1 MNQGETRWAGVLAI
15 VGAGVVA
22 SLQVGKVIIA
32 APLLRQDMGLDLAS
46 IGTLT
51 AVFSLLGVVGGI
63 AAGGVIAR
71 FGARRMLLL
80 GLLATAL
87 GTAMGA
93 MAPSYG
99 LLLASRVVEGLG
111 FLMITVAGP
120 AALQRMVS
128 TSGRD
133 FAFALW
139 SCYMPTGMAIA
150 MLASQAFDR
159 WQAYWWCA
167 GAAVVVALASVAALV
182 PAGESTASAS
192 LSWRGMR
199 QDTVDTLGASGP
211 VLLALSFTLYSLMF
225 FALFTFLP
233 VLLMEQ
239 LGLTLAQAG
248 LYSAIASAANI
259 IGNLGAGVLLARGWR
274 RSTLIACASATM
286 GVVALLIF
294 QSVLPAMPTFLLC
307 VLFSAV
313 GGLIP
318 ATLLGSAPL
327 VAPRPALT
335 AASVG
340 LVMQGSNLGQV
351 IGPVTV
357 GVACASATMGVV
369 ALLIFQSVLPAMP
382 TFLLCVLFSA
392 VGGLIP
398 ATLLG
403 TAPLV
408 APRPALT
415 AASVG
420 LVMQGSNLGQVIGPV
435 TVGGVI
441 DRYGWGAASYV
452 VLAAAV
458 GGLVIAAGLRKVRAA
473 RL

>member
-1 MNQGETRWAGVLAI
+1 MSKEAGMNQGETRWAGVLAI

-51 AVFSLLGVVGGI
+51 AVFSILGVLGGI

-87 GTAMGA
+87 GTALGA
-93 MAPSYG
+93 MAPGYAW
-99 LLLASRVVEGLG
+99 LLASRVIEGLG

-120 AALQRMVS
+120 AALQRLVS
-128 TSGRD
+128 ASGRD

-159 WQAYWWCA
+159 WQAVWWCA
-167 GAAVVVALASVAALV
+167 GAAVVVSLVSVAALL
-182 PAGESTASAS
+182 PAGQATNPAP

-199 QDTVDTLGASGP
+199 QDTVDTLGARSP

-233 VLLMEQ
+233 VLLMDQ

-248 LYSAIASAANI
+248 LYSGIASAANI
-259 IGNLGAGVLLARGWR
+259 IGNLSAGVLLARGWR
-274 RSTLIACASATM
+274 RSTLIACASVTM
-286 GVVALLIF
+286 GLVALLIF
-294 QSVLPAMPTFLLC
+294 
-307 VLFSAV
+307 
-313 GGLIP
+313 
-318 ATLLGSAPL
+318 
-327 VAPRPALT
+327 R
-335 AASVG
+335 
-340 LVMQGSNLGQV
+340 
-351 IGPVTV
+351 
-357 GVACASATMGVV
+357 
-369 ALLIFQSVLPAMP
+369 SVLPAMP

-408 APRPALT
+408 APRPALS

-441 DRYGWGAASYV
+441 DRFGWGAASYI
-452 VLAAAV
+452 VLAAGL
-458 GGLVIAAGLRKVRAA
+458 GGLVIAVALRRVRAITQ
-473 RL
+473 

>member
-1 MNQGETRWAGVLAI
+1 MIASDTRWAAVLAV

-32 APLLRQDMGLDLAS
+32 APLLRTDMGLDLAS

-51 AVFSLLGVVGGI
+51 AVFSILGVVGGI

-87 GTAMGA
+87 GTVIGA
-93 MAPSYG
+93 MAPGYG
-99 LLLASRVVEGLG
+99 VLLASRVIEGLG

-128 TSGRD
+128 ASGRD

-139 SCYMPTGMAIA
+139 SCYMPAGMAIA
-150 MLASQAFDR
+150 MLASQAFDQ

-167 GAAVVVALASVAALV
+167 GVAVAVAFVSVVALA
-182 PAGESTASAS
+182 PASPPGPQ

-199 QDTVDTLGASGP
+199 QDTTDTLSAAGP

-248 LYSAIASAANI
+248 LYSAIASAANL

-274 RSTLIACASATM
+274 RSTLIACASAAM
-286 GVVALLIF
+286 AVVALLIF
-294 QSVLPAMPTFLLC
+294 
-307 VLFSAV
+307 
-313 GGLIP
+313 
-318 ATLLGSAPL
+318 
-327 VAPRPALT
+327 R
-335 AASVG
+335 
-340 LVMQGSNLGQV
+340 
-351 IGPVTV
+351 
-357 GVACASATMGVV
+357 
-369 ALLIFQSVLPAMP
+369 SVLPAMP

-408 APRPALT
+408 APRAGLT

-441 DRYGWGAASYV
+441 DRYGWGEASYV
-452 VLAAAV
+452 VVAAGVAGV
-458 GGLVIAAGLRKVRAA
+458 LIAGGLRRVRAA

>member
-87 GTAMGA
+87 GTTLGA

-128 TSGRD
+128 ASGRD

-139 SCYMPTGMAIA
+139 SCYMPTGMAVA
-150 MLASQAFDR
+150 MLASQAFDH

-199 QDTVDTLGASGP
+199 QDTVDTLGAAGP

-274 RSTLIACASATM
+274 RSTLI
-286 GVVALLIF
+286 
-294 QSVLPAMPTFLLC
+294 
-307 VLFSAV
+307 
-313 GGLIP
+313 
-318 ATLLGSAPL
+318 
-327 VAPRPALT
+327 
-335 AASVG
+335 
-340 LVMQGSNLGQV
+340 
-351 IGPVTV
+351 
-357 GVACASATMGVV
+357 ACASATMGVV

>member
-46 IGTLT
+46 VGTLT

-87 GTAMGA
+87 GTTLGA

-128 TSGRD
+128 ASGRD

-139 SCYMPTGMAIA
+139 SCYMPTGMAVA
-150 MLASQAFDR
+150 MLASQAFDH

-167 GAAVVVALASVAALV
+167 GAAVAVALASVAAMV
-182 PAGESTASAS
+182 PVGESTTSAS

-199 QDTVDTLGASGP
+199 QDTVDTLGAAGP

-318 ATLLGSAPL
+318 ATLLG
-327 VAPRPALT
+327 
-335 AASVG
+335 
-340 LVMQGSNLGQV
+340 
-351 IGPVTV
+351 
-357 GVACASATMGVV
+357 
-369 ALLIFQSVLPAMP
+369 
-382 TFLLCVLFSA
+382 
-392 VGGLIP
+392 
-398 ATLLG
+398 

-441 DRYGWGAASYV
+441 DRFGWGAASYV

-458 GGLVIAAGLRKVRAA
+458 GGLVIAAGLRRVRAA

>member
-51 AVFSLLGVVGGI
+51 AVFSLLGVLGGI

-87 GTAMGA
+87 GTTLGA

-99 LLLASRVVEGLG
+99 VLLASRVIEGLG
-111 FLMITVAGP
+111 FLIITVAGP

-128 TSGRD
+128 ASGRD

-139 SCYMPTGMAIA
+139 SCYMPTGMAVA
-150 MLASQAFDR
+150 MLASQAFDH

-167 GAAVVVALASVAALV
+167 GAAVAVALASVAALV
-182 PAGESTASAS
+182 PVGESTTSAS

-199 QDTVDTLGASGP
+199 QDTVDTLGAAGP

-318 ATLLGSAPL
+318 ATLLG
-327 VAPRPALT
+327 
-335 AASVG
+335 
-340 LVMQGSNLGQV
+340 
-351 IGPVTV
+351 
-357 GVACASATMGVV
+357 
-369 ALLIFQSVLPAMP
+369 
-382 TFLLCVLFSA
+382 
-392 VGGLIP
+392 
-398 ATLLG
+398 

-441 DRYGWGAASYV
+441 DRFGWGAASYV

-458 GGLVIAAGLRKVRAA
+458 GGLVIAAGLRRVRAA

>member
-51 AVFSLLGVVGGI
+51 AVFSILGVVGGI

-80 GLLATAL
+80 GLVATAL
-87 GTAMGA
+87 GTAAGA
-93 MAPSYG
+93 TAPGYG
-99 LLLASRVVEGLG
+99 ILLASRVIEGLG

-128 TSGRD
+128 GSNRD

-139 SCYMPTGMAIA
+139 SCYMPAGMAIA
-150 MLASQAFDR
+150 MLASQAFDH

-167 GAAVVVALASVAALV
+167 GAAVVVALACVAALA
-182 PAGESTASAS
+182 PATPGSAS
-192 LSWRGMR
+192 LSWGGLR
-199 QDTVDTLGASGP
+199 QDTADTLGAAGP

-239 LGLTLAQAG
+239 LGLTLAKAG
-248 LYSAIASAANI
+248 LYSAMASAANI
-259 IGNLGAGVLLARGWR
+259 IGNLGAGMLLARGWR
-274 RSTLIACASATM
+274 RSTLIACASVTM

-294 QSVLPAMPTFLLC
+294 
-307 VLFSAV
+307 
-313 GGLIP
+313 
-318 ATLLGSAPL
+318 
-327 VAPRPALT
+327 R
-335 AASVG
+335 
-340 LVMQGSNLGQV
+340 
-351 IGPVTV
+351 
-357 GVACASATMGVV
+357 
-369 ALLIFQSVLPAMP
+369 SVLPAMP

-441 DRYGWGAASYV
+441 DRYGWASASYV
-452 VLAAAV
+452 VLAAGL
-458 GGLVIAAGLRKVRAA
+458 GGLLIAACLRGVRAA